1 MSGKGKII
9 SPCNSDEQ
17 TITVYSLPRKT
28 IVAKCIFGMIL
39 ALSVEN
45 WIWTDDYHSDT
56 TGLMLELFSYVC
68 SWLVAVR
75 DEFKTM
81 SSKIIMLR
89 RDHSWLDSNLLLD
102 MFKKF

>member
-1 MSGKGKII
+1 MF
-9 SPCNSDEQ
+9 E
-17 TITVYSLPRKT
+17 
-28 IVAKCIFGMIL
+28 MIL
-39 ALSVEN
+39 PLSVEN

-56 TGLMLELFSYVC
+56 TGHMLELFSYVR

-102 MFKKF
+102 MFKNLNPFLRSPSECLTSPSP